1 MRYFT
6 FDEFDSPDKPRSC
19 KMMDADFL
27 SMLDEARDC
36 AGIPF
41 VISKGGGFRTVEYN
55 QHLIEQGYPASR
67 NSSHLLGLAADI
79 YCTDSRSRYIIM
91 EALAEVGFNR
101 VGVAPAFLHV
111 DLDLNK
117 PQHRIW
123 VY

>member
-1 MRYFT
+1 MRYFN
-6 FDEFDSPDKPRSC
+6 FEEFDSPDKPGSGEF
-19 KMMDADFL
+19 MDSNFL
-27 SMLDEARDC
+27 AMLDEARDC

-55 QHLIEQGYPASR
+55 RKLIKEGFPASR

-79 YCTDSRSRYIIM
+79 YVTDSRSRYIIM

-101 VGVAPAFLHV
+101 VGVAPNFLHV
-111 DLDLNK
+111 DLDMNK